1 MFFIKSWFSS
11 WTALG
16 TLLGPSRHPL
26 GTLLGLSWGA
36 LGRSW
41 TLLGHFPAAPGRLKS
56 AQEAAGVRTGRA
68 KKRKKNGFFPLLLLL
83 GRSWPCLG
91 LSWPHL
97 GTSRAHL
104 EGSWAVFWFP
114 HGLPREI
121 PTTVPG
127 KVVIPGFQERPWESL
142 LAFGH

>member
-1 MFFIKSWFSS
+1 MGKK
-11 WTALG
+11 TTLDALCPD
-16 TLLGPSRHPL
+16 LAPL
-26 GTLLGLSWGA
+26 GLILGL
-36 LGRSW
+36 
-41 TLLGHFPAAPGRLKS
+41 PGLI
-56 AQEAAGVRTGRA
+56 
-68 KKRKKNGFFPLLLLL
+68 
-83 GRSWPCLG
+83 
-91 LSWPHL
+91 
-97 GTSRAHL
+97 L